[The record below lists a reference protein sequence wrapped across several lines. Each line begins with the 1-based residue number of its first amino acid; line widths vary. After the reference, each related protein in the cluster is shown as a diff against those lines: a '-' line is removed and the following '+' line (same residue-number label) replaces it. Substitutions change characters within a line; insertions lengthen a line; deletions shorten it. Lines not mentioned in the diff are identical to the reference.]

1 MTSPRAT
8 VHATAASPHGAS
20 DPHQEGP
27 ADLRLVTPAL
37 AAWVAAAIGL
47 GAPGGGVAVACGVVV
62 ALAAVALRVAVARRR
77 VEREP
82 GAEEQPGVAPRA
94 DAGRRGA
101 DSPGRRSPRLRSA
114 GAFVALAAVLLCA
127 AAGAASAALHASDL
141 RRGPL
146 PALAEQYARV
156 TVELEVTGDPRLTR
170 PKVRG
175 SQRTPPVLV
184 FTADAVRVT
193 APDGE
198 VTAVRTPTLVVVQ
211 QPGGGRGVG
220 GGHDRAEGSG
230 GQPTAGAASRISAG
244 LPQNRGAAGQEPSA
258 APPGPPGVPP
268 PPAAAPPGSTGI
280 PPAPG
285 AAPVA
290 SVSAA
295 HGSPAALQPAV
306 AGPRGS
312 LAGPMSS
319 VTARSATA
327 LPNAVTSPY
336 GSSAAPLNA
345 VTGSHVPVAAPRA
358 SVTAGSPAAPP
369 YAVTGPHGWSA
380 APQIAAT
387 TPRSSVAGSPQ
398 SGAEGRADARG
409 GIASAW
415 RGLLPSTRIRVVARA
430 VPPLASGNQVAAVL
444 RVTAEAPPVKVGA
457 PDALQRLAGSLRAGL
472 REASDGLRPDARAL
486 LPGLVVGDTSR
497 VPPDLDD
504 AFRATDLTHLLA
516 VSGSNLT
523 IVLALLIG
531 PPHLASRAERRGL
544 APRLGLSLRGTAVIG
559 GALALGFVVVCRPD
573 PSVLRAAACGLI
585 TLLAI
590 GTGRRRSLLPALAAA
605 VLLLVLYDP
614 WLARSYGFLLSVLAT
629 GALLLLA
636 PRWSAALQ
644 RRRVP
649 PRLAEVI
656 AAAAAAQAVC
666 APVVAVL
673 AARVGLVA
681 VPCNLLAELAV
692 APATVLGFAA
702 LAAAAVVPPVA
713 QALAWC
719 AGWPAEWIA
728 GVARTGA
735 ALPGAEFTW
744 PGGWAGGLALAAAMV
759 VLVPVGRRVLRR
771 PWLCVLCALA
781 VILAVCRPVPFT
793 RVLTGWPPPGWR
805 AVVCDVGQGDGLV
818 LAAGDGTALVVDTGP
833 EPQAMDRC
841 LTDLGIRRIPLLVL
855 THFHAD
861 HVDGLPG
868 ALRGRSVGAIETT
881 TLQEPPGQ
889 AQFVRSTAAAARV
902 PIVRATPG
910 ERRRLGPLTWEVL
923 WPPAPPALPGPS
935 DPIGPRDSTSPTGPH
950 GSTKPT
956 GLRRSVGATEPR
968 GSAIA
973 YDPTGFANPH
983 RQEPGPGGP
992 YDSGSPGSPGSPDSP
1007 SGTDPLDGPND
1018 ASVTLLVRTGGLTI
1032 LLLGDLEPPAQRG
1045 LFAAH
1050 PELGGVDVLKVAHHG
1065 SAYQDPPLIHRLA
1078 PRLALISCGADNPY
1092 GHPAP
1097 RTIAALRAQGAR
1109 VLRTDTD
1116 GAIAILGTEAGLSA
1130 TVTGH
1135 RVKVRLVDGPRTRAR
1150 THPGARRAEVR
1161 TAGNRR
1167 SRSRTRT
1174 VDNRQP
1180 SRPRRQPSRRRR
1192 RATRSMRRC
1201 LSRPRC
1207 PPGGRRT
1214 GSNGRTEG
1222 GEPLNQDL

>member
-8 VHATAASPHGAS
+8 VHATATSPHGAS

-27 ADLRLVTPAL
+27 ADLRLVAPAL
-37 AAWVAAAIGL
+37 AAWAAAAIGL
-47 GAPGGGVAVACGVVV
+47 GVPGGGVAVACGVAVV
-62 ALAAVALRVAVARRR
+62 LAVFALRGAVVRRR
-77 VEREP
+77 TERES
-82 GAEEQPGVAPRA
+82 GVEEQPGVAPLT
-94 DAGRRGA
+94 DTGRRGA
-101 DSPGRRSPRLRSA
+101 ESPLRRSPRIRSV
-114 GAFVALAAVLLCA
+114 GALVALAAVLLCA

-146 PALAEQYARV
+146 PALAEQYARA
-156 TVELEVTGDPRLTR
+156 TVEVEVTGDPRLTR

-193 APDGE
+193 APNGE
-198 VTAVRTPTLVVVQ
+198 ITAVRTPSLVVVQ
-211 QPGGGRGVG
+211 QPGGG
-220 GGHDRAEGSG
+220 SG
-230 GQPTAGAASRISAG
+230 GAH
-244 LPQNRGAAGQEPSA
+244 RGIAAG
-258 APPGPPGVPP
+258 
-268 PPAAAPPGSTGI
+268 
-280 PPAPG
+280 
-285 AAPVA
+285 
-290 SVSAA
+290 
-295 HGSPAALQPAV
+295 
-306 AGPRGS
+306 
-312 LAGPMSS
+312 
-319 VTARSATA
+319 
-327 LPNAVTSPY
+327 
-336 GSSAAPLNA
+336 
-345 VTGSHVPVAAPRA
+345 
-358 SVTAGSPAAPP
+358 
-369 YAVTGPHGWSA
+369 
-380 APQIAAT
+380 
-387 TPRSSVAGSPQ
+387 
-398 SGAEGRADARG
+398 
-409 GIASAW
+409 W
-415 RGLLPSTRIRVVARA
+415 RELLPSTRIRVMARVA
-430 VPPLASGNQVAAVL
+430 PPLLSGDQVAAVL
-444 RVTAEAPPVKVGA
+444 RVTPDEPPHKVGA

-472 REASDGLRPDARAL
+472 REATDGLRADARAL

-531 PPHLASRAERRGL
+531 PPYLATRAERRGL

-559 GALALGFVVVCRPD
+559 GALALAFVVVCRPD

-649 PRLAEVI
+649 PRLAEVL

-692 APATVLGFAA
+692 GPATVLGFAA
-702 LAAAAVVPPVA
+702 LALAPIVPPVA

-735 ALPGAEFTW
+735 ALPGAEFAW
-744 PGGWAGGLALAAAMV
+744 PGGWFGGLALAAAV
-759 VLVPVGRRVLRR
+759 VVMVPVSRWALRR
-771 PWLCVLCALA
+771 RWLCVLCALA
-781 VILAVCRPVPFT
+781 VILAVCRPAPFT

-833 EPQAMDRC
+833 EPQAIDRC
-841 LTDLGIRRIPLLVL
+841 LTDLGVRRIPLLVL

-902 PIVRATPG
+902 PVIRAAPG
-910 ERRRLGPLTWEVL
+910 ERRHLGPLTWEVL
-923 WPPAPPALPGPS
+923 WPPASPTLPGPS
-935 DPIGPRDSTSPTGPH
+935 VPTNNLAALGASTRPH
-950 GSTKPT
+950 DAIHSG
-956 GLRRSVGATEPR
+956 
-968 GSAIA
+968 GSAGPA
-973 YDPTGFANPH
+973 VPNSQGAGHGGGPYNPGK
-983 RQEPGPGGP
+983 PGSPGGPGGP
-992 YDSGSPGSPGSPDSP
+992 GTLGSADAPGGPGGPDIPGSPGAPTDS
-1007 SGTDPLDGPND
+1007 TVFDGPND

-1032 LLLGDLEPPAQRG
+1032 LLLGDLEPPAQQG
-1045 LFAAH
+1045 LLAAH

-1065 SAYQDPPLIHRLA
+1065 SAYQDPPLIQRLA
-1078 PRLALISCGADNPY
+1078 PRLALISCGVDNPY

-1116 GAIAILGTEAGLSA
+1116 GAIAILGTTAGLSA

-1135 RVKVRLVDGPRTRAR
+1135 RVKMHLAGGPRIRGCR
-1150 THPGARRAEVR
+1150 HPGVRRAGVR
-1161 TAGNRR
+1161 TAGRRR
-1167 SRSRTRT
+1167 SRDCPHRTAHRHLIC
-1174 VDNRQP
+1174 NFSGAP
-1180 SRPRRQPSRRRR
+1180 SRPPSPRKPPPRAASEPPHERPSEAGPEPPPPLPAPRSPHRPPRRPEKWRKDPEPGSVDSR
-1192 RATRSMRRC
+1192 
-1201 LSRPRC
+1201 L
-1207 PPGGRRT
+1207 
-1214 GSNGRTEG
+1214 
-1222 GEPLNQDL
+1222 

>member
-1 MTSPRAT
+1 MTGPRAT

-27 ADLRLVTPAL
+27 ADLRLVAPAL
-37 AAWVAAAIGL
+37 AAWAAAAIGL
-47 GAPGGGVAVACGVVV
+47 GVPGGGVAVACGVAVV
-62 ALAAVALRVAVARRR
+62 LAVLVLRVAVVRRR
-77 VEREP
+77 AERAS
-82 GAEEQPGVAPRA
+82 GVEEQPDVAPLT
-94 DAGRRGA
+94 DTGRRGA
-101 DSPGRRSPRLRSA
+101 ESPRRRSPRLRPA
-114 GAFVALAAVLLCA
+114 GALVALAAVLLCA

-146 PALAEQYARV
+146 PVLAEQYARA

-170 PKVRG
+170 PRVRG

-211 QPGGGRGVG
+211 QPGGG
-220 GGHDRAEGSG
+220 SG
-230 GQPTAGAASRISAG
+230 G
-244 LPQNRGAAGQEPSA
+244 
-258 APPGPPGVPP
+258 
-268 PPAAAPPGSTGI
+268 
-280 PPAPG
+280 
-285 AAPVA
+285 
-290 SVSAA
+290 
-295 HGSPAALQPAV
+295 
-306 AGPRGS
+306 
-312 LAGPMSS
+312 
-319 VTARSATA
+319 AR
-327 LPNAVTSPY
+327 
-336 GSSAAPLNA
+336 
-345 VTGSHVPVAAPRA
+345 R
-358 SVTAGSPAAPP
+358 
-369 YAVTGPHGWSA
+369 
-380 APQIAAT
+380 
-387 TPRSSVAGSPQ
+387 
-398 SGAEGRADARG
+398 
-409 GIASAW
+409 GIASEW
-415 RGLLPSTRIRVVARA
+415 RELLPSTRIRAMARVA
-430 VPPLASGNQVAAVL
+430 PPLLSGDQVAAVL
-444 RVTAEAPPVKVGA
+444 RVTADEPPGKVGA

-472 REASDGLRPDARAL
+472 RAATEGLRPDARAL

-531 PPHLASRAERRGL
+531 PPHLATRAERRGL

-559 GALALGFVVVCRPD
+559 GALALAFVVVCRPD

-649 PRLAEVI
+649 PRLAEVL

-692 APATVLGFAA
+692 GPATVLGFAA
-702 LAAAAVVPPVA
+702 LAIVPIVPPVA

-735 ALPGAEFTW
+735 ALPGAEFAW
-744 PGGWAGGLALAAAMV
+744 PGGWVGGLVLAAAVV
-759 VLVPVGRRVLRR
+759 VLVPVGRWVLRR
-771 PWLCVLCALA
+771 RWLCVLCALA
-781 VILAVCRPVPFT
+781 VILAVCRPAPFT

-833 EPQAMDRC
+833 EPRAIDRC
-841 LTDLGIRRIPLLVL
+841 LTDLGIRHIPLLVL

-868 ALRGRSVGAIETT
+868 ALRGRSVGAIQTT

-902 PIVRATPG
+902 PVVRATPG
-910 ERRRLGPLTWEVL
+910 EHRHLGPLTWEVL
-923 WPPAPPALPGPS
+923 WPPA
-935 DPIGPRDSTSPTGPH
+935 SPTP
-950 GSTKPT
+950 
-956 GLRRSVGATEPR
+956 
-968 GSAIA
+968 
-973 YDPTGFANPH
+973 
-983 RQEPGPGGP
+983 PGPGVPTQSPAALGASTGAPGGP
-992 YDSGSPGSPGSPDSP
+992 GGSGGPVSPGSPGAPAAP
-1007 SGTDPLDGPND
+1007 TPPTDPTVFDGPND
-1018 ASVTLLVRTGGLTI
+1018 ASVTLLVRTGGLSI
-1032 LLLGDLEPPAQRG
+1032 LLLGDLEPPAQQG
-1045 LFAAH
+1045 LLAAH

-1065 SAYQDPPLIHRLA
+1065 SAYQDPPLMQRLA

-1116 GAIAILGTEAGLSA
+1116 GAIAILGTPAGLSA

-1135 RVKVRLVDGPRTRAR
+1135 RVKVRLVSGPRIRGR
-1150 THPGARRAEVR
+1150 THPGVRRAGVR
-1161 TAGNRR
+1161 AAGRRR
-1167 SRSRTRT
+1167 SRNRPRPAAHHHLIGARRRPQPPAEPLPVDAGEMEEGLRTRI
-1174 VDNRQP
+1174 
-1180 SRPRRQPSRRRR
+1180 SRLQIMRMSEGVEWGLHCCVTLAWLEGDGPVSTARLAASFELPAAYLNKRLQALVRAGILRSTPGARGGFQLARSPERITLMDVVAAIEGADDVFRCTEIRRRGAGAAASGREFGRPCGIATAMGKAELAWR
-1192 RATRSMRRC
+1192 RELAAQTLADVMAGTPASAAERTRRWFAAE
-1201 LSRPRC
+1201 
-1207 PPGGRRT
+1207 RT
-1214 GSNGRTEG
+1214 HT
-1222 GEPLNQDL
+1222 

>member
-8 VHATAASPHGAS
+8 VHTAAASPHGAS

-27 ADLRLVTPAL
+27 ADLRLVAPAL
-37 AAWVAAAIGL
+37 AAWAAAAISL
-47 GAPGGGVAVACGVVV
+47 GPPGGGVAVACGVAVV
-62 ALAAVALRVAVARRR
+62 LAVVALRVVVVRRR
-77 VEREP
+77 AEREP
-82 GAEEQPGVAPRA
+82 EGVEEQTGDAPRA
-94 DAGRRGA
+94 ESGRPGTE
-101 DSPGRRSPRLRSA
+101 SPRRRRAPRLRSA
-114 GAFVALAAVLLCA
+114 GSFVALAAVLLCA

-146 PALAEQYARV
+146 PTLAEQYARV
-156 TVELEVTGDPRLTR
+156 TVDLEVTGDPRLTR

-193 APDGE
+193 APNGE

-211 QPGGGRGVG
+211 QPGGGSGGAG
-220 GGHDRAEGSG
+220 GGHDRAEGRG
-230 GQPTAGAASRISAG
+230 GRQNAGGAATAGSVLA
-244 LPQNRGAAGQEPSA
+244 PQ
-258 APPGPPGVPP
+258 
-268 PPAAAPPGSTGI
+268 
-280 PPAPG
+280 
-285 AAPVA
+285 APVA
-290 SVSAA
+290 AS
-295 HGSPAALQPAV
+295 Q
-306 AGPRGS
+306 
-312 LAGPMSS
+312 
-319 VTARSATA
+319 
-327 LPNAVTSPY
+327 
-336 GSSAAPLNA
+336 
-345 VTGSHVPVAAPRA
+345 A
-358 SVTAGSPAAPP
+358 SVTNGPRPVVAPRQP
-369 YAVTGPHGWSA
+369 GEEDRVGV
-380 APQIAAT
+380 
-387 TPRSSVAGSPQ
+387 R
-398 SGAEGRADARG
+398 E
-409 GIASAW
+409 GIASKW
-415 RGLLPSTRIRVVARA
+415 RGLLPSTRVRVVARVA
-430 VPPLASGNQVAAVL
+430 PPLLSGDQVAAVL
-444 RVTAEAPPVKVGA
+444 RVTADAAPVKVGA

-472 REASDGLRPDARAL
+472 REVTGGLGPDARAL

-504 AFRATDLTHLLA
+504 AFRAADLTHLLA

-531 PPHLASRAERRGL
+531 PPHLATRAERRGL
-544 APRLGLSLRGTAVIG
+544 APRLGLSLRSTAVIG
-559 GALALGFVVVCRPD
+559 GTLALAFVVVCRPD

-614 WLARSYGFLLSVLAT
+614 WLARNYGFLLSVLAT

-692 APATVLGFAA
+692 APATVLGFTA
-702 LAAAAVVPPVA
+702 LAMAPIVPPVA

-735 ALPGAEFTW
+735 ALPGAEFAW
-744 PGGWAGGLALAAAMV
+744 PGGWAGGLALAAALV

-781 VILAVCRPVPFT
+781 LILAVCRPAPFT
-793 RVLTGWPPPGWR
+793 RIITGWPPPGWR

-833 EPQAMDRC
+833 EPQTIDRC

-902 PIVRATPG
+902 PIVRAAPG

-923 WPPAPPALPGPS
+923 WPPAPPALPGP
-935 DPIGPRDSTSPTGPH
+935 GVPTH
-950 GSTKPT
+950 
-956 GLRRSVGATEPR
+956 
-968 GSAIA
+968 
-973 YDPTGFANPH
+973 
-983 RQEPGPGGP
+983 
-992 YDSGSPGSPGSPDSP
+992 SPDSRHTPDSPGGATGP
-1007 SGTDPLDGPND
+1007 SPFDGPND
-1018 ASVTLLVRTGGLTI
+1018 ASVTLLVRTGGLTL
-1032 LLLGDLEPPAQRG
+1032 LLLGDLEPPAQQG
-1045 LFAAH
+1045 LLAAH

-1065 SAYQDPPLIHRLA
+1065 SAYQDPPLMQRLA

-1116 GAIAILGTEAGLSA
+1116 GAIAILGTAAGLSA

-1135 RVKVRLVDGPRTRAR
+1135 RVVKARLANGPGIRGRTHLGAPRPDVRL
-1150 THPGARRAEVR
+1150 
-1161 TAGNRR
+1161 AGRRR
-1167 SRSRTRT
+1167 SRKRSGPAATRHLRRDLRRTTRG
-1174 VDNRQP
+1174 RLRGP
-1180 SRPRRQPSRRRR
+1180 LRSRPNRHPRRGLP
-1192 RATRSMRRC
+1192 
-1201 LSRPRC
+1201 RPRGPPC
-1207 PPGGRRT
+1207 PVPRLPRSPPPWPRPCGA
-1214 GSNGRTEG
+1214 
-1222 GEPLNQDL
+1222 PAA